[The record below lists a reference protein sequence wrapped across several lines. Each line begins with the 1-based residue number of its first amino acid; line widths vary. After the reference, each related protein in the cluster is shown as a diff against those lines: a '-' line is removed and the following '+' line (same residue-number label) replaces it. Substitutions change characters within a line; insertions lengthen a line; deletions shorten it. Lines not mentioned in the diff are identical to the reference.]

1 MDLSSE
7 DSLRLNVLLRQG
19 LQAVRIDESR
29 MTVHALTLRGEAKV
43 PLHAN
48 CRTDQYNSN
57 VKAMFSSH

>member
-29 MTVHALTLRGEAKV
+29 IITISCASLALI
-43 PLHAN
+43 PH
-48 CRTDQYNSN
+48 NSIIM
-57 VKAMFSSH
+57 ATSLPFCASDIACA